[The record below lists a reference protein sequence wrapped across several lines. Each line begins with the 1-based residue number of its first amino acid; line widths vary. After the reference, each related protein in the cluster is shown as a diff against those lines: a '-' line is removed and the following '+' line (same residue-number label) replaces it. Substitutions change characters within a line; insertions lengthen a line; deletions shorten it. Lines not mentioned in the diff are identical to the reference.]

1 MKRKMGL
8 FLAAMLM
15 TTSLAGCSS
24 EQASY
29 VQEITKISK
38 LESLESDIKG
48 SVKVKVP
55 VMEAVETQQTSTQTT
70 KPEVK
75 YETVNVTF
83 DGKGY
88 TLNSKDKGSK
98 AYVTL
103 NMKSDENVLDIKDVK
118 IYVDQ
123 DKVYISKNYFEGIM
137 KASGAELPASLKS
150 VKQEYVLLDSS
161 VNATDA
167 ATPAEYQAME
177 TYIKAM
183 TAPEKQEEMMKNV
196 TKAMDKIDFDIP
208 VVKSDRTYTISL
220 TSDQIID
227 KTTKSMDN
235 IVNNAEELV
244 NLLGLKDIAKMTK
257 EDYATLKKSYNETGK
272 AEIASGMKSA
282 KDMLKGSS
290 ITTKETFGDD
300 SYAMDFNL
308 KLIAKDMMEMEMKM
322 NQNSKVVENRTIVL
336 PKAENAINFEKYME
350 MMMPEETPAAP
361 VTPAAPAA

>member
-1 MKRKMGL
+1 MKRKVGL

-29 VQEITKISK
+29 VQELTKVSK
-38 LESLESDIKG
+38 LESLESEIKG

-55 VMEAVETQQTSTQTT
+55 VMEAVETQAQQTSTQATT
-70 KPEVK
+70 PEVK

-88 TLNSKDKGSK
+88 TLNSKDQGSK
-98 AYVTL
+98 AFVTL

-137 KASGAELPASLKS
+137 KASGTELPESLKT

-161 VNATDA
+161 VSATDA
-167 ATPAEYQAME
+167 SSSPEYQAME
-177 TYIKAM
+177 NYIKAV
-183 TAPEKQEEMMKNV
+183 TAPEKKDEMMANL
-196 TKAMDKIDFDIP
+196 TKAMNKIDFDIP

-244 NLLGLKDIAKMTK
+244 NLLGLKDIAKLTK
-257 EDYATLKKSYNETGK
+257 EDYAELKKAYNETGK
-272 AEIASGMKSA
+272 AEMTSGMNIA
-282 KDMLKGSS
+282 KEMLKGSS
-290 ITTKETFGDD
+290 ITTKETFGDN
-300 SYAMDFNL
+300 SYVMDFNL
-308 KLIAKDMMEMEMKM
+308 KLVAKDMMEMEMKM
-322 NQNSKVVENRTIVL
+322 NETSKVVEKRTITL
-336 PKAENAINFEKYME
+336 PKAENSINFEKYME
-350 MMMPEETPAAP
+350 MMMPEETA
-361 VTPAAPAA
+361 VTPAA

>member
-1 MKRKMGL
+1 MKRKVGL

-29 VQEITKISK
+29 VQEVTKVSK

-88 TLNSKDKGSK
+88 TLNSKDQGAK
-98 AYVTL
+98 AFVTL

-137 KASGAELPASLKS
+137 KASGTELPASLKS

-161 VNATDA
+161 VSATDA
-167 ATPAEYQAME
+167 SSTPEYQAME
-177 TYIKAM
+177 NYIKAV
-183 TAPEKQEEMMKNV
+183 TAPEKKDEMMVNF
-196 TKAMDKIDFDIP
+196 TKAMNKIDFDIP

-257 EDYATLKKSYNETGK
+257 EDYAELKKAYNETGK
-272 AEIASGMKSA
+272 AEMTSGMNMA

-300 SYAMDFNL
+300 SYVMDFNL
-308 KLIAKDMMEMEMKM
+308 KLVAKDMMEMEMKM
-322 NQNSKVVENRTIVL
+322 NETSKVVEKRTITL
-336 PKAENAINFEKYME
+336 PKAENSIDFEKYME
-350 MMMPEETPAAP
+350 MMMPEEPAA
-361 VTPAAPAA
+361 